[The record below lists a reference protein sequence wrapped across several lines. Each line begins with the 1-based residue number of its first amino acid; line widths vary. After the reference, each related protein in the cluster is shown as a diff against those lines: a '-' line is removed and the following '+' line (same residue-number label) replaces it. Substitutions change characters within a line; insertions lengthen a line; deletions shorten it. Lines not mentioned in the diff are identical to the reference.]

1 MMRSDKSR
9 NREHIIQHY
18 DLLIEEN
25 NDPVHDP
32 EPLKEYMDQ
41 WDGQAFIDRM
51 QLDGTQSVLE
61 IGVGTGRLAV
71 RIVPL
76 CGLFCGIDISPK
88 TIYRTKEN
96 LKKSKNTALLCGDF
110 LDYDFGCRFD
120 VIYSSLT
127 FMHIADKHKQ
137 KAVIRIADWIKPSGW
152 SCDIRASEEGLPNH
166 PVFCCIILQ
175 RGFYVHFRTS

>member
-1 MMRSDKSR
+1 MDKES
-9 NREHIIQHY
+9 IIQHY

-51 QLDGTQSVLE
+51 QLNGTQSVLE
-61 IGVGTGRLAV
+61 IGVGTGRLAI

-76 CGLFCGIDISPK
+76 CEDFFGIDISPK
-88 TIYRTKEN
+88 TIVRAEEN
-96 LKKSKNTALLCGDF
+96 LKENMNATLICGDF
-110 LDYDFGCRFD
+110 LDYDFSCRFD

-127 FMHIADKHKQ
+127 FMHIEDKQ
-137 KAVIRIADWIKPSGW
+137 KAVIKIAELLNPFGQ
-152 SCDIRASEEGLPNH
+152 
-166 PVFCCIILQ
+166 FILSLDKNQ
-175 RGFYVHFRTS
+175 SFPECFDNSMAVHFP